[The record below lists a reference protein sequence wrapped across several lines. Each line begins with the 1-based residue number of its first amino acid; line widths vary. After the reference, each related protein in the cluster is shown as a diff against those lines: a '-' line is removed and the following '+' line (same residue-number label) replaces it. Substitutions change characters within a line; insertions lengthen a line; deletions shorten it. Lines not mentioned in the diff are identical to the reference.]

1 METQKLKPGSYPSNF
16 SGYIHLVEN
25 EDLNSV
31 LKNQIET
38 LKQFF
43 NSIPEEKID
52 YRYAE
57 GKWNIKEVLQHIID
71 TERVFTYRALAFA
84 RQEPNALPGMDENS
98 YAKNSNA
105 DNRKW
110 KDLVDEFEAVRQS
123 TIHLYQSFSEPQL
136 VLTGRTVSYEIS
148 VRALGY
154 TIAGHSAHHVNI
166 LKERYLKD

>member
-1 METQKLKPGSYPSNF
+1 METKLKQESYPSHF
-16 SGYIHLVEN
+16 AGYIKLVES
-25 EDLNSV
+25 EDLYSV
-31 LKNQIET
+31 LKNQIEAS
-38 LKQFF
+38 KQFF
-43 NSIPEEKID
+43 NSIPEEKTG

-84 RQEPNALPGMDENS
+84 RQEPNALPGMDENN

-105 DNRKW
+105 DSRKW
-110 KDLVDEFEAVRQS
+110 KNLINEFEAVRQS
-123 TIHLYQSFSEPQL
+123 TLHLYQSFSESQL
-136 VLTGRTVSYEIS
+136 ELKGKTVSHEIS

-166 LKERYLKD
+166 LKERYLKN

>member
-1 METQKLKPGSYPSNF
+1 METQKLKSGSYPSHF
-16 SGYIHLVEN
+16 AGYIELVIN
-25 EDLNSV
+25 EDLDSI

-38 LKQFF
+38 SKQFF
-43 NSIPEEKID
+43 NSIPEEKTD

-71 TERVFTYRALAFA
+71 TERVFAYRALAFA

-105 DNRKW
+105 DSRKW
-110 KDLVDEFEAVRQS
+110 KNLIDEFEAVRQS
-123 TIHLYQSFSEPQL
+123 TIHLYQSFSESQL
-136 VLTGRTVSYEIS
+136 EAEGKTVSHEIS

-154 TIAGHSAHHVNI
+154 TIAGHSAHHINI
-166 LKERYLKD
+166 LKERYLTD